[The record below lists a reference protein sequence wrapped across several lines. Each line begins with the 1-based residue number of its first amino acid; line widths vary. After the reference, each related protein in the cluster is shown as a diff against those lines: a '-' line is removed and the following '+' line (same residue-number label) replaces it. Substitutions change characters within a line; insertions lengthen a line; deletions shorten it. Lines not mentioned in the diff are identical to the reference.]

1 MKLTPFL
8 LFDGNCAEAMHFYQR
23 CLGGELHI
31 TKLGDTPMAA
41 QQPIEQHGKVVN
53 AYLSSGL
60 MEFTAADWLHP
71 TRARIHGNNVGLFVN
86 GGTYEELR
94 LVFDRLAAGAPE
106 EFLDDLRPMP
116 FGTYGHL
123 IDAYGIQWFFQ
134 GDLPPD
140 ASGVGVGDRS

>member
-8 LFDGNCAEAMHFYQR
+8 LFDGNCAEAMRFYQT
-23 CLGGELHI
+23 CLGGELRI

-41 QQPIEQHGKVVN
+41 EHPAENHGKVVH
-53 AYLSSGL
+53 AHLQTGP
-60 MEFTAADWLHP
+60 MELTATDWLHP
-71 TRARIHGNNVGLFVN
+71 TRARTHGNNVGMFVN

-94 LVFDRLAAGAPE
+94 AIFGKLAVGAPD

-123 IDAYGIQWFFQ
+123 VDIYGIQWFFQ
-134 GDLPPD
+134 GDPPPD
-140 ASGVGVGDRS
+140 GGA